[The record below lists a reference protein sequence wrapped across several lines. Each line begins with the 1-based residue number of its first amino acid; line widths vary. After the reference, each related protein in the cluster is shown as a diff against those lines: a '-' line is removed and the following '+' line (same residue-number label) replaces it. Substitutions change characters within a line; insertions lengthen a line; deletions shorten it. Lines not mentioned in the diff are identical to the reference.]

1 MSLSLHSIDI
11 LDLRLSGVIGH
22 RVRPVTGGDARSVV
36 VAYQVQLNR
45 KPGCTAV
52 SQKNWRE
59 GYVHRQIGEVTTKS
73 EWHQSNCSG
82 FRHRRRLKWEQSCS
96 CCCELRRS
104 ALYCNA
110 AQLCEAQRCATA
122 ILVCSYAQ
130 ERTGPTGSLV
140 NCKLRVRQTSSCR
153 LQDACELS

>member
-110 AQLCEAQRCATA
+110 AQLCEAQRCATNA
-122 ILVCSYAQ
+122 AMLKSEPGPLAALSTASYEYVRPLAAACKM
-130 ERTGPTGSLV
+130 PV
-140 NCKLRVRQTSSCR
+140 N
-153 LQDACELS
+153 